1 MIEIDDDAFLSS
13 VPRWIIF
20 QWPGHG
26 KGKGWEIRQW
36 TRIGRH
42 GNCGG
47 VRPALDPMPHES
59 GWRLLAKSP
68 SLSTPADVTPI
79 IRHHI
84 RGFRWEI
91 SPYFKYATFDIKP
104 LKFACQIG
112 LLIPFTS
119 VANLR
124 I

>member
-79 IRHHI
+79 IE
-84 RGFRWEI
+84 G
-91 SPYFKYATFDIKP
+91 
-104 LKFACQIG
+104 LQI
-112 LLIPFTS
+112 
-119 VANLR
+119 LR
-124 I
+124 EKVRSDTAVINESNVCSLRPSAVSGCV